1 MNTGTRSLRGGAI
14 HVIATNLDTTT
25 AMPYIAWVHSVIETR
40 VETHMTALGKRL
52 INAAKEARAIARG
65 VADPKTYRVHVPD
78 DIDVKRI
85 RRRLKLTQN
94 EFARRFGIPQGT
106 LRDWEQGRRQ
116 PEGPARAFL
125 LVIQHEPVAV
135 ERALARATTKA
146 A

>member
-1 MNTGTRSLRGGAI
+1 
-14 HVIATNLDTTT
+14 
-25 AMPYIAWVHSVIETR
+25 
-40 VETHMTALGKRL
+40 MTALGKRL

-65 VADPKTYRVHVPD
+65 AADPKTYRVHVPH

-135 ERALARATTKA
+135 ERALAGATTKA

>member
-1 MNTGTRSLRGGAI
+1 
-14 HVIATNLDTTT
+14 
-25 AMPYIAWVHSVIETR
+25 
-40 VETHMTALGKRL
+40 MTALGKRL
-52 INAAKEARAIARG
+52 ISAAKEARAIARG
-65 VADPKTYRVHVPD
+65 AADPKTYRVHVPD

-135 ERALARATTKA
+135 ERALARATRNA

>member
-1 MNTGTRSLRGGAI
+1 
-14 HVIATNLDTTT
+14 
-25 AMPYIAWVHSVIETR
+25 
-40 VETHMTALGKRL
+40 MTALGKRL